1 MKPLT
6 LSFTALAAVSLVAA
20 VIVAYADPF
29 SDQENQNLFYCTSIV
44 CLVSALIA
52 GISNDKQK

>member
-6 LSFTALAAVSLVAA
+6 LSFTALATVSLVAA

-29 SDQENQNLFYCTSIV
+29 SDEVNQNAFYCISIV